1 MFEKEIL
8 EGFRAQ
14 YKCALLSKLKTTDG
28 SYRKLLE
35 ERTRCSVD
43 VLTLTQ
49 GDATLN
55 QLVQGYIDSVND
67 VHDKETDVLYLQGVK
82 DCLGVLKLLGA
93 L

>member
-8 EGFRAQ
+8 EGFRVQ
-14 YKCALLSKLKTTDG
+14 YKCALLSKLKTTDND
-28 SYRKLLE
+28 YRRLLE

-43 VLTLTQ
+43 MLTLAQ
-49 GDATLN
+49 GDATHD

-67 VHDKETDVLYLQGVK
+67 VHDKETDALYLQGVK
-82 DCLGVLKLLGA
+82 DCLRALKLLGA